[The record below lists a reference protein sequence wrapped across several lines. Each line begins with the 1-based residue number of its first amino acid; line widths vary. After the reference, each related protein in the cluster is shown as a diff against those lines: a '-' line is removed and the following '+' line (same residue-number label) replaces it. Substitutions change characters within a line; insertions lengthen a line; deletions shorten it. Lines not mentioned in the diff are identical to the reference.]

1 MVTIELYLLFR
12 TRLIARHIE
21 QPLFIK
27 GNKVVRILSKITWL
41 LNIYMYAINQAHTSI
56 IGIKWELI

>member
-1 MVTIELYLLFR
+1 MVTITLYLLFR
-12 TRLIARHIE
+12 NMLIAYHIE

-41 LNIYMYAINQAHTSI
+41 LNIYMYAINQAHISI

>member
-1 MVTIELYLLFR
+1 MVTIKLYLLFR
-12 TRLIARHIE
+12 YMLIVCYIE
-21 QPLFIK
+21 QIIYIK
-27 GNKVVRILSKITWL
+27 GNKVIRILSKITWL

>member
-12 TRLIARHIE
+12 NMQIACYIE
-21 QPLFIK
+21 QPLCIK
-27 GNKVVRILSKITWL
+27 GNKMVRILSKITWL
-41 LNIYMYAINQAHTSI
+41 LNIYMYAINQAHTSS

>member
-12 TRLIARHIE
+12 NMLIACHIE
-21 QPLFIK
+21 HPLCIK

-41 LNIYMYAINQAHTSI
+41 LNIYIFAINQAHTSI